1 MDNLY
6 KQIGVTPEQ
15 IDIYVKRILAKYTS
29 EEQILFSQPTIG
41 MGPGPG
47 CRKSPL
53 GLCVYKKAVDDMLY
67 GVKCITEVKIC
78 EWSTCQE
85 IICNHKARLRI
96 TFKVFLCVKYEDNTY
111 GVIVLPDDQGI
122 KFCFQ
127 QTFPIVIG
135 IGETLNIN
143 NGYFVWSKDVP
154 FAEFDKPLPPTV
166 FDDPTLSSHLI
177 IRAIRPESDVLT
189 DCFCQG
195 ETALIP
201 GTQVSLALF
210 ADILD
215 KLGIEQ
221 DVLVQGVPVDD

>member
-15 IDIYVKRILAKYTS
+15 IDIYVKRILAKFTS
-29 EEQILFSQPTIG
+29 EEQILFSEPIVGIG
-41 MGPGPG
+41 PCP
-47 CRKSPL
+47 RKTPL
-53 GLCVYKKAVDDMLY
+53 SLCIYKKFADDTYY

-111 GVIVLPDDQGI
+111 GVVVLPDDNGI

-127 QTFPIVIG
+127 ENFPITIG
-135 IGETLNIN
+135 KGETLAIN

-154 FAEFDKPLPPTV
+154 FTEFDRPLPPTI

-177 IRAIRPESDVLT
+177 VRAIRPEFDVLT
-189 DCFCQG
+189 DCFCESEG
-195 ETALIP
+195 ELIP
-201 GTQVSLALF
+201 GTQVLLALF
-210 ADILD
+210 ADLLD
-215 KLGIEQ
+215 KLGVEQ
-221 DVLVQGVPVDD
+221 DVLIQGIPLDD

>member
-15 IDIYVKRILAKYTS
+15 IDIYVKRILAKYTN
-29 EEQILFSQPTIG
+29 EEQILFSGQAAGISS
-41 MGPGPG
+41 
-47 CRKSPL
+47 CSRKAPL
-53 GLCVYKKAVDDMLY
+53 SLCIYKKAADCTCY

-96 TFKVFLCVKYEDNTY
+96 IFKVFLCVKYEDNTY
-111 GVIVLPDDQGI
+111 GVVVLPDDEGC

-127 QTFPIVIG
+127 ETFPIVIG
-135 IGETLNIN
+135 TGETLTIN
-143 NGYFVWSKDVP
+143 NGYFVWSKDVL
-154 FAEFDKPLPPTV
+154 FTDFDKPLPPTV

-177 IRAIRPESDVLT
+177 VRAIRPEFDVLT
-189 DCFCQG
+189 DCLCECEG
-195 ETALIP
+195 KHIP
-201 GTQVSLALF
+201 GTKVQLALF

-215 KLGIEQ
+215 KLGVEQ
-221 DVLVQGVPVDD
+221 DILVQGVPLDD

>member
-15 IDIYVKRILAKYTS
+15 IDIYVKRILAKFTS
-29 EEQILFSQPTIG
+29 EEQILFSGSTVGIG
-41 MGPGPG
+41 PS
-47 CRKSPL
+47 CKKAPL
-53 GLCVYKKAVDDMLY
+53 RLCIFKKAVDDTCF

-85 IICNHKARLRI
+85 IICNHKARLKI
-96 TFKVFLCVKYEDNTY
+96 IFKVFLCVKFEDNTY
-111 GVIVLPDDQGI
+111 GVIVLPDDKGI

-127 QTFPIVIG
+127 EDFPIAVDS
-135 IGETLNIN
+135 GETLTIS

-166 FDDPTLSSHLI
+166 FDDPTLSSHLVL
-177 IRAIRPESDVLT
+177 RAVRSESDVHAE
-189 DCFCQG
+189 CFC
-195 ETALIP
+195 ECEKSRIP
-201 GTQVSLALF
+201 GTEVSLALF

-221 DVLVQGVPVDD
+221 DILVQGVPVDD